1 MVRQANRKPGKSGFL
16 PRNLLLVFVFTTSLY
31 SFIHDDS
38 RLALRRKSG
47 HPAVPYRLDI
57 LNSMEALR

>member
-31 SFIHDDS
+31 SFIHDEIRDWRS
-38 RLALRRKSG
+38 GESLAIRQFLIGWIS
-47 HPAVPYRLDI
+47 
-57 LNSMEALR
+57 